1 MKGMKRQEDMTLKN
15 ELLGLVGAQYTT
27 GENGEI
33 TPERMKPKW
42 KQGPIVE
49 VTGDGSKV
57 RCHKEQYCIGTWLGP
72 C

>member
-33 TPERMKPKW
+33 TPERMKRWSQRKNNTQLW
-42 KQGPIVE
+42 M
-49 VTGDGSKV
+49 
-57 RCHKEQYCIGTWLGP
+57 
-72 C
+72 